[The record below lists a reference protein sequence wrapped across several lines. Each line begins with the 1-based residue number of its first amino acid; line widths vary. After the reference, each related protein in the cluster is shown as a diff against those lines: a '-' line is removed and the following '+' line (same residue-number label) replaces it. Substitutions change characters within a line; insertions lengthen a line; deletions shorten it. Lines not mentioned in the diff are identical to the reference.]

1 MGQIKKTQLGFAG
14 MNQDISK
21 SKRDPRFYYSAN
33 NIRITAV
40 EDDNL
45 LKR

>member
-1 MGQIKKTQLGFAG
+1 

-40 EDDNL
+40 EDDSL
-45 LKR
+45 GSLSLEKR